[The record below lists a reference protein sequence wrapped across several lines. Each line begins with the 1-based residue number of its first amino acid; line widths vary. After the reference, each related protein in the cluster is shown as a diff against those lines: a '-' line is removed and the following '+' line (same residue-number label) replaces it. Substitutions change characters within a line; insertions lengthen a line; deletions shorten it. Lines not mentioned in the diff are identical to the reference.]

1 MRKGIFLLCLASA
14 AVCAADSQYEI
25 VLAPDA
31 PKTVR
36 FAAREMSTLLGG
48 VLGEQPK
55 TVALPTAGKRHLFL
69 GAVTAENV
77 MALLKE
83 NNL

>member
-1 MRKGIFLLCLASA
+1 MKREVLLSCLACA
-14 AVCAADSQYEI
+14 AVCVAGSPYEI

-48 VLGEQPK
+48 VLGERPQ
-55 TVALPTAGKRHLFL
+55 TVVRPTEGKRHLFL
-69 GAVTAENV
+69 GAG
-77 MALLKE
+77 
-83 NNL
+83 